1 MGLDLIEMTAWQ
13 WPEAS
18 RHVLQQRSNG
28 ASSLAFNMR
37 VTLKS
42 AAVVGCRRANGSRAK
57 P

>member
-1 MGLDLIEMTAWQ
+1 MGLDLVEMIAWQ

-28 ASSLAFNMR
+28 ASSLAFNTR

-42 AAVVGCRRANGSRAK
+42 AAAVGFRRANGSRAK

>member
-1 MGLDLIEMTAWQ
+1 MGLDLVEMIAWQ

-28 ASSLAFNMR
+28 ASSLAFNTR
-37 VTLKS
+37 LTSATVT
-42 AAVVGCRRANGSRAK
+42 VVGCRRANGSGAK

>member
-1 MGLDLIEMTAWQ
+1 MTAWQ

-28 ASSLAFNMR
+28 ASSLVFNMR
-37 VTLKS
+37 VTS
-42 AAVVGCRRANGSRAK
+42 ATVTVVGCRRANGSRAK